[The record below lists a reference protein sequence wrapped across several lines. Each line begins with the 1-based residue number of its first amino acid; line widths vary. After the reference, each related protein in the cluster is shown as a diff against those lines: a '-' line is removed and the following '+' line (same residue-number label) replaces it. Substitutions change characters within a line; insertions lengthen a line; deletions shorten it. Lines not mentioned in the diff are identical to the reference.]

1 MDNVRAITRLLRN
14 WSDGDEGALNQLFPL
29 VYDEL
34 HRQAHFYLGRE
45 RPGHTLQTTGLVH
58 EAYLKL
64 IGQNAGKWDSRSH
77 FFAFASRIMRNI
89 LVDHARS
96 KLRYKRGGGAL
107 MISLADV
114 NARAPENDLDLL
126 AMDEALTRLAAVDD
140 QLVKVVELRYFG
152 GLSLEET
159 AEALNVSRATVARDW
174 KVARAWLHRELTRS
188 NA

>member
-1 MDNVRAITRLLRN
+1 MDNVRGITRLLRN
-14 WSDGDEGALNQLFPL
+14 WGDGDDDALNQLIPL

-34 HRQAHFYLGRE
+34 HRQAHFYLSRE

-64 IGQNAGKWDSRSH
+64 AGETAGQWETRSH

-96 KLRYKRGGGAL
+96 KHRNKRGGDAL
-107 MISLADV
+107 KISLTDV
-114 NARAPENDLDLL
+114 NKIAPEGDLDLL
-126 AMDEALTRLAAVDD
+126 ALDEALTRLSAVDD
-140 QLVKVVELRYFG
+140 QQVRVVELRYFG

-159 AEALNVSRATVARDW
+159 AEALRVSRATVARDW
-174 KVARAWLHRELTRS
+174 NVARAWLHRELTR
-188 NA
+188 

>member
-1 MDNVRAITRLLRN
+1 MDNVRGITRLLRN
-14 WSDGDEGALNQLFPL
+14 WGDGDDDALNQLIPL

-34 HRQAHFYLGRE
+34 HRQAHLYLSRE

-64 IGQNAGKWDSRSH
+64 AGEAAGKWETRSH

-96 KLRYKRGGGAL
+96 KHRNKRGGDA
-107 MISLADV
+107 MKVSLADV
-114 NARAPENDLDLL
+114 NEIVPENDLDLL
-126 AMDEALTRLAAVDD
+126 ALDEALTRLSAVDE
-140 QLVKVVELRYFG
+140 QQVKVVELRYFG

-174 KVARAWLHRELTRS
+174 NVARAWLHRELTR
-188 NA
+188 